1 MLAPALRDGK
11 GGEVCHIWILAL
23 RRRLNG
29 MICFKAGFDDRVD

>member
-1 MLAPALRDGK
+1 MHQRAVLA